1 MNSNKL
7 NTTASRGGRSGVTL
21 IELTVVIFV
30 ILSMIGATMYFG
42 GNLSAWKKGKAASE
56 SLRAV
61 YAAQRAFLADNP
73 RRTLA
78 SLTSAELVGYLPNQ
92 SGRMPSIESLDGAS
106 LKRYGGIKKPVLIPI
121 KKSRG
126 RDWGTNEAAS
136 IIKGATV

>member
-78 SLTSAELVGYLPNQ
+78 SLTSEELVGYLPNQ

-106 LKRYGGIKKPVLIPI
+106 LTIDVNKSPPVCQTADGVVYDPSNSIDDSLW
-121 KKSRG
+121 
-126 RDWGTNEAAS
+126 DVGT
-136 IIKGATV
+136 